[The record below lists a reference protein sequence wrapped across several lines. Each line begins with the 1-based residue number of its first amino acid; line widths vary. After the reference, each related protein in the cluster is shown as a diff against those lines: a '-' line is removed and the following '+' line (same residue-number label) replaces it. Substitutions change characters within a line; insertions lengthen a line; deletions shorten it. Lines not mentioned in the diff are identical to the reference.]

1 MQVSRSKVLVVG
13 ALTAAAGAAAIL
25 LYSRRGM
32 RSRVP
37 RPLTVQLSSLLGQRK
52 RVIPR
57 AAQAGA
63 AQGGISLLPTE
74 YPQVWLA

>member
-1 MQVSRSKVLVVG
+1 
-13 ALTAAAGAAAIL
+13 
-25 LYSRRGM
+25 M